1 MCIYFIFFYNFCW
14 LCSCKQNCEIIDSR
28 VQQEL
33 CVFQLDNPVS
43 ILSQEMS
50 KQFLHSKNESDKYKV
65 PRCQAPAERPNV
77 TSGLRD
83 SALDLVISLLI
94 SPPKCL
100 LCFCSS
106 SSSWKQR
113 CWSRWREITST
124 SNTLRRSPDSRW
136 RDRRRYSSTFCS
148 PISAAE
154 LSPIFSL
161 MWINLLKGSNLNFFF
176 MFDVPHVH
184 VAYQPP
190 SKRSST
196 L

>member
-1 MCIYFIFFYNFCW
+1 MFMR
-14 LCSCKQNCEIIDSR
+14 NCEIADSR

-65 PRCQAPAERPNV
+65 PRCQAPAECPTV
-77 TSGLRD
+77 TSGLRG
-83 SALDLVISLLI
+83 SALDSVISLLI
-94 SPPKCL
+94 SPPKRV

-113 CWSRWREITST
+113 CWSRWGEITST
-124 SNTLRRSPDSRW
+124 SNTQRRSPDSRW

-161 MWINLLKGSNLNFFF
+161 TWVNLLKAFLRLMSH
-176 MFDVPHVH
+176 MF
-184 VAYQPP
+184 
-190 SKRSST
+190 T
-196 L
+196 LPIPASFEMELYLVKEANNCFTFLYI